1 MTYSSDSREDVNSN
15 GQTLAEQSS
24 LSTRAAKQLATTAKT
39 APQMQGITSR
49 WISNLLP
56 WVQLR
61 GGSYRVNRRLTY
73 ALGDG
78 RVTFTN
84 VGSTI
89 RVIPQELRE
98 LAFLRDFEDETVLN
112 ALADRFVQQ
121 EFQPGDVLVEKGT
134 PADQIVLIAHGKVSK
149 IGTGKYGDEVELG
162 VLIDGD
168 HFTYQAILESED
180 VWNFTIKAIT
190 RCTVLALRQSSFE
203 ELVNSSASLQAHIEA
218 FEAQPPKPHDRHGQA
233 AIELAAG
240 HSGEPVL
247 PTTFVDYETSPR
259 EYELSL
265 VQTVLRVHTRVADL
279 YNDPMNQIAEQLKLT
294 VHELRERQ
302 EYELVN
308 NQEFGLLH
316 NADLGQRFPT
326 RNGPPTP
333 DDFDELITRR
343 RNAQYIFAH
352 PRAIAAFGRECS
364 KLGLYPDSHD
374 MGGERVMAWRN
385 IPILP
390 CNKIPISNTQTSSVI
405 VVRTGEDN
413 QGVVGLRPAEL
424 PDQHEPGLNVRF
436 MGINEKAIIS
446 YLVSNYFSAAIL
458 VPDAVGVLED
468 VELGR

>member
-1 MTYSSDSREDVNSN
+1 MTENLDSN
-15 GQTLAEQSS
+15 QQMLAERSS
-24 LSTRAAKQLATTAKT
+24 LSTRAAKQLATTTKT

-49 WISNLLP
+49 WISRLLP
-56 WVQLR
+56 WVELR

-89 RVIPQELRE
+89 QVIPQELRE
-98 LAFLRDFEDETVLN
+98 LAFLRDFEDEAVLN

-121 EFQPGDVLVEKGT
+121 EFQPGDVLVDKGT

-149 IGTGKYGDEVELG
+149 IGTGKYGDEVELA
-162 VLIDGD
+162 VLTNGD
-168 HFTYQAILESED
+168 HFAYQAILESED
-180 VWNFTIKAIT
+180 LWDFTIKAIT
-190 RCTVLALRQSSFE
+190 RCTVLALTQSSFE
-203 ELVNSSASLQAHIEA
+203 ELVNSSESLQAHIEA
-218 FEAQPPKPHDRHGQA
+218 FRTQPQKDQDRYGQS
-233 AIELAAG
+233 AIDLAAG

-247 PTTFVDYETSPR
+247 PATFVDYETSPR

-265 VQTVLRVHTRVADL
+265 AQTVLRVHTRVADL
-279 YNDPMNQIAEQLKLT
+279 YNEPMNQIAEQLKLT

-308 NQEFGLLH
+308 NREFGLLH
-316 NADLGQRFPT
+316 NADLGQRFST

-364 KLGLYPDSHD
+364 KLGLYPDSID
-374 MGGERVMAWRN
+374 MGGERVLTWRN

-390 CNKIPISNTQTSSVI
+390 CDKIPISNTQTSSVI

-413 QGVVGLRPAEL
+413 QGLVGLRPAAL

>member
-1 MTYSSDSREDVNSN
+1 MFTEDVNSN
-15 GQTLAEQSS
+15 GQRLAEQSS
-24 LSTRAAKQLATTAKT
+24 LSTRAAKQLATTTKT

-49 WISNLLP
+49 WISRLLP
-56 WVQLR
+56 WVHLR

-89 RVIPQELRE
+89 QVIPQELRE
-98 LAFLRDFEDETVLN
+98 LAFLRDFENETVLN
-112 ALADRFVQQ
+112 ALANRFVQQ
-121 EFQPGDVLVEKGT
+121 EFQPGDVLVEKGS

-168 HFTYQAILESED
+168 HFPSQALLESGD
-180 VWNFTIKAIT
+180 VWDFTIKAIT
-190 RCTVLALRQSSFE
+190 RCTVLALTQSSFE
-203 ELVNSSASLQAHIEA
+203 ELVNLSESLQVHIEA
-218 FEAQPPKPHDRHGQA
+218 FQARPPKPHDRHGQA
-233 AIELAAG
+233 PIELAAG

-265 VQTVLRVHTRVADL
+265 AQTVLHVHTRVADL
-279 YNDPMNQIAEQLKLT
+279 YNYPMNQIAEQLKLT

-316 NADLGQRFPT
+316 NADLSQRFPT

-343 RNAQYIFAH
+343 RDAQYIFAH

-364 KLGLYPDSHD
+364 KLGLYPDTHD

-390 CNKIPISNTQTSSVI
+390 CNKIPISDTQTSSVI

-413 QGVVGLRPAEL
+413 QGLVGLRPAAL

>member
-1 MTYSSDSREDVNSN
+1 MVQDVNSN
-15 GQTLAEQSS
+15 RQTLAEQSS
-24 LSTRAAKQLATTAKT
+24 LSTQAAKQLATTAKT

-73 ALGDG
+73 ELGDG

-84 VGSTI
+84 VGSRI
-89 RVIPQELRE
+89 QVIPQELRE
-98 LAFLRDFEDETVLN
+98 LAFLRHFEDETVLN
-112 ALADRFVQQ
+112 ALAGRFVQQ
-121 EFQPGDVLVEKGT
+121 EFQPGDILVEKGN

-168 HFTYQAILESED
+168 HFTYQAILESDD
-180 VWNFTIKAIT
+180 VWDFTIKAIT
-190 RCTVLALRQSSFE
+190 RCTVLALTQRSFE
-203 ELVNSSASLQAHIEA
+203 ELVNFSESLQAHIEA
-218 FEAQPPKPHDRHGQA
+218 FEAQPPKPQDRHGQA

-265 VQTVLRVHTRVADL
+265 VQTVLHVHTRVADL

-316 NADLGQRFPT
+316 NADLSQRFPT

-390 CNKIPISNTQTSSVI
+390 CNKIPISDTQTSSVI
-405 VVRTGEDN
+405 VVRTGEHN
-413 QGVVGLRPAEL
+413 QGLIGLRPAEL

>member
-1 MTYSSDSREDVNSN
+1 MTAGVNSN
-15 GQTLAEQSS
+15 GQTQAFQSS
-24 LSTRAAKQLATTAKT
+24 LSTRAAKQLATTTKT

-49 WISNLLP
+49 WLSNLLP
-56 WVQLR
+56 WVHLR

-84 VGSTI
+84 VGSRI
-89 RVIPQELRE
+89 QVIPQELRE
-98 LAFLRDFEDETVLN
+98 LAFLRDFENETVLN
-112 ALADRFVQQ
+112 ALANRFVQQ

-168 HFTYQAILESED
+168 HFPSQALLESGD
-180 VWNFTIKAIT
+180 VWDFTIKAIT
-190 RCTVLALRQSSFE
+190 RCTVLALTQSSFE
-203 ELVNSSASLQAHIEA
+203 ELVNLSESLQAHIEA
-218 FEAQPPKPHDRHGQA
+218 FRARPPKPHDRHGQA

-265 VQTVLRVHTRVADL
+265 VQTVLHVHTRVADL

-316 NADLGQRFPT
+316 NADLSQRFPT

-364 KLGLYPDSHD
+364 RLGLYPDSHD

-390 CNKIPISNTQTSSVI
+390 CNKIPISDTQTSSVI

-413 QGVVGLRPAEL
+413 QGLIGLRPAEL